1 MSIKLVYY
9 LVIWESSQ
17 AHAGLSIGVLFGL
30 LSLEDD
36 KTFGFGTMGEIR
48 QDSPSQWEGP
58 EGAFGFRRETTGLEN
73 LGYQRTKR
81 VDG

>member
-1 MSIKLVYY
+1 
-9 LVIWESSQ
+9 
-17 AHAGLSIGVLFGL
+17 
-30 LSLEDD
+30 
-36 KTFGFGTMGEIR
+36 MGEIR

-81 VDG
+81 VNG